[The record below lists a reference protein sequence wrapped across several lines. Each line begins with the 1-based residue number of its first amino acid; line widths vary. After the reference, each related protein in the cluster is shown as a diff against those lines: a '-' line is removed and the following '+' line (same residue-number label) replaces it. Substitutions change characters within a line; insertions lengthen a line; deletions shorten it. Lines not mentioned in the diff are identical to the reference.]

1 MSIRQPPVRRYLEC
15 GAKGAARRRE
25 EEAMKYML
33 TLVGPETDWGDI
45 TPEEAR
51 QNMARWDA
59 YTAELREAG
68 AMIAG
73 EGLQES
79 ATATTVR
86 FGAGDEQVTVDGP
99 FAETKEKIG
108 GFYLIDVADLDS
120 ALEWARKLPLRPDWA
135 AEVRPVMDYEA
146 AGGSAEHVSEEVA
159 S

>member
-1 MSIRQPPVRRYLEC
+1 
-15 GAKGAARRRE
+15 
-25 EEAMKYML
+25 MKYML

-68 AMIAG
+68 AMVAG

-86 FGAGDEQVTVDGP
+86 FGAGGV
-99 FAETKEKIG
+99 
-108 GFYLIDVADLDS
+108 
-120 ALEWARKLPLRPDWA
+120 
-135 AEVRPVMDYEA
+135 
-146 AGGSAEHVSEEVA
+146 EVA
-159 S
+159 EDADQGRDRPSRLAPEQAVDLIRVGGYGATSSLRCSVEPPAAS

>member
-1 MSIRQPPVRRYLEC
+1 
-15 GAKGAARRRE
+15 
-25 EEAMKYML
+25 MKYML

-68 AMIAG
+68 AMVAG

-86 FGAGDEQVTVDGP
+86 FGAGGEPVTVDGP
-99 FAETKEKIG
+99 FAETKEQIG
-108 GFYLIDVADLDS
+108 GFYLIEAANLDE
-120 ALEWARKLPLRPDWA
+120 ALEWGKKVPVGEGNSV
-135 AEVRPVMDYEA
+135 EVRPVMDFTEFGYEDPAQAGA
-146 AGGSAEHVSEEVA
+146 AA

>member
-1 MSIRQPPVRRYLEC
+1 
-15 GAKGAARRRE
+15 
-25 EEAMKYML
+25 MKYML

-51 QNMARWDA
+51 RNMARWDA

-99 FAETKEKIG
+99 FAETKEQLG
-108 GFYLIDVADLDS
+108 GYYLLEATDLNDAIKVA
-120 ALEWARKLPLRPDWA
+120 ARIPGARTGSI
-135 AEVRPVMDYEA
+135 EVRPIMVF
-146 AGGSAEHVSEEVA
+146 SNQPS
-159 S
+159 

>member
-1 MSIRQPPVRRYLEC
+1 
-15 GAKGAARRRE
+15 
-25 EEAMKYML
+25 MKYML

-68 AMIAG
+68 AMVAG

-86 FGAGDEQVTVDGP
+86 FGAGGEPVTVDGP
-99 FAETKEKIG
+99 FAETKEQIG
-108 GFYLIDVADLDS
+108 GFYLIDVA
-120 ALEWARKLPLRPDWA
+120 
-135 AEVRPVMDYEA
+135 
-146 AGGSAEHVSEEVA
+146 
-159 S
+159 

>member
-1 MSIRQPPVRRYLEC
+1 MRRE
-15 GAKGAARRRE
+15 GRRPRRE

-68 AMIAG
+68 AMVAG

-86 FGAGDEQVTVDGP
+86 FGAGGEPVTVDGP
-99 FAETKEKIG
+99 FAETKEQIG
-108 GFYLIDVADLDS
+108 GFYLIDVPDLDS

-146 AGGSAEHVSEEVA
+146 AGGSTEHVSEEVA